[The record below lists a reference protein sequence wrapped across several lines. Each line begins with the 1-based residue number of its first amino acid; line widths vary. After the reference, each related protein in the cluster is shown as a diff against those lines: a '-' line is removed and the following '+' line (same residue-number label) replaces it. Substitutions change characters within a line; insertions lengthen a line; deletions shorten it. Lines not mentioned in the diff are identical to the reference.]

1 MWHETYQS
9 DINFSTY
16 TFHCP
21 TNGHFHTNACHELY
35 NLYVFRW
42 SGCILCRAYYQ
53 LAVVGSRHRAPLQI
67 RQYRAVHL
75 AAQAGPFYAWKTKN
89 LSSSE
94 RAIFHRADVK
104 SVALEHLAKNLFLL
118 FCTNSFLSRSWV
130 SEPSAQSLFSL
141 CEEGK
146 ERRQV
151 RGVEEVGT
159 QKQTEPLP
167 PSTSSSRTKIG
178 SARKEK
184 HKKERTKE
192 RTKERNDNTEGGVR
206 IGLTAFLL
214 KLN

>member
-1 MWHETYQS
+1 M
-9 DINFSTY
+9 
-16 TFHCP
+16 
-21 TNGHFHTNACHELY
+21 
-35 NLYVFRW
+35 
-42 SGCILCRAYYQ
+42 
-53 LAVVGSRHRAPLQI
+53 
-67 RQYRAVHL
+67 
-75 AAQAGPFYAWKTKN
+75 
-89 LSSSE
+89 
-94 RAIFHRADVK
+94 
-104 SVALEHLAKNLFLL
+104 
-118 FCTNSFLSRSWV
+118 

-192 RTKERNDNTEGGVR
+192 RNDNTEGGVR